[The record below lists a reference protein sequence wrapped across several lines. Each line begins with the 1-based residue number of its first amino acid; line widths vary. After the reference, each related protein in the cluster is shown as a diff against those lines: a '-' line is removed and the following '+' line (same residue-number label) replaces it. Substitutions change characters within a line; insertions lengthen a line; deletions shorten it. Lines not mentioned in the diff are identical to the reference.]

1 MRLLL
6 YSEYFPPSSGGV
18 ETIVLELARG
28 LAERAAIPPGSQRME
43 VTVVTGTP
51 GSPAEDAALPFR
63 VIRRPRLWQLVR
75 LIRGADLIHV
85 AGPALAPLALGLLLR
100 KPVVVEHHGFQVAC
114 PNGQMFYEPDQTLCP
129 GHYMAGRY
137 AKCLHCNAKV
147 SGLRKTWKL
156 LLLTPVRRWLANRAR
171 VNITPT
177 DWLAGIVQLKRM
189 KTIHHGIPSGP
200 AAISSIAPAPT
211 FAYVGRL
218 VTTKGVGLLLQAA
231 EQLRREG
238 LQFRLKIIGDGPERE
253 ALKSQAA
260 ALEGCVE
267 FLGPVPHD
275 RQAEALSGIGT
286 VVMPSQSGEAFGLV
300 AAENMLRGKLLIISD
315 IGSLREVVGDIGLI
329 FPAGD
334 AAALASCMRQ
344 VLESP
349 SLASSLG
356 STARD
361 RAIQVFSLEG
371 MIQAHLLL
379 YGEAVLR

>member
-1 MRLLL
+1 MRVLL

-18 ETIVLELARG
+18 ETIVLELAQG

-43 VTVVTGTP
+43 VTVVTGTQ
-51 GSPAEDAALPFR
+51 GDPAEDAALPFR
-63 VIRRPRLWQLVR
+63 VIRRPGLWQLVQ
-75 LIRGADLIHV
+75 LIRSADLVHV

-137 AKCLHCNAKV
+137 AKCLHCNTKV
-147 SGLRKTWKL
+147 TGLNKSLKL

-177 DWLAGIVQLKRM
+177 DWLAGIVKLKRM

-200 AAISSIAPAPT
+200 AAISSAAPAPT

-218 VTTKGVGLLLQAA
+218 VTTKGVSLLLRAA
-231 EQLRREG
+231 ELLHKDG
-238 LQFRLKIIGDGPERE
+238 LDFCLKIIGDGPERD

-260 ALEGCVE
+260 ALEGSVE
-267 FLGPVPHD
+267 FLGPVPHG

-315 IGSLREVVGDIGLI
+315 IGSLCEVVGDTGLV
-329 FPAGD
+329 FPASD
-334 AAALASCMRQ
+334 AAALASCMRR
-344 VLESP
+344 VLEDP
-349 SLASSLG
+349 SLVSLRG
-356 STARD
+356 SAARK
-361 RAIQVFSLEG
+361 RAMQLFKLDS
-371 MIQAHLLL
+371 MIQAHVSLYSAALL
-379 YGEAVLR
+379 R

>member
-200 AAISSIAPAPT
+200 AAISSAAPAPT

>member
-1 MRLLL
+1 MRVLL

-28 LAERAAIPPGSQRME
+28 LVGYSTAEPGAESIE
-43 VTVVTGTP
+43 VTVVTRTP
-51 GSPAEDAALPFR
+51 GDPREDAQLPFK
-63 VIRRPRLWQLVR
+63 VVRRPGLWEFIRLV
-75 LIRGADLIHV
+75 RGADLIHI
-85 AGPALAPLALGLLLR
+85 AGAALPPLALGLLLR

-147 SGLRKTWKL
+147 TGLNKSLKL

-177 DWLAGIVQLKRM
+177 DWLAGIVKLKRM

-200 AAISSIAPAPT
+200 AAISSAAPAPT

-218 VTTKGVGLLLQAA
+218 VTTKGVSLLLRAA
-231 EQLRREG
+231 ELLRKEG
-238 LQFRLKIIGDGPERE
+238 FEFCLKIIGDGPERE

-267 FLGPVPHD
+267 FLGSVPHD
-275 RQAEALSGIGT
+275 RQDGALSGIGA

-315 IGSLREVVGDIGLI
+315 IGSLREVVGDTGLV
-329 FPAGD
+329 FPASD
-334 AAALASCMRQ
+334 AAALASCMRR
-344 VLESP
+344 VLEDP
-349 SLASSLG
+349 SL
-356 STARD
+356 
-361 RAIQVFSLEG
+361 VFSRGSAARNRAMQLFKLDS
-371 MIQAHLLL
+371 MIESHASL
-379 YGEAVLR
+379 YQEVLTP